1 MSLFNSFNIS
11 ASGLTANRLRM
22 DVVSSNIANAE
33 TTRSRMVNGEWT
45 PYRRK
50 TVELTQSGV
59 SPFEQKLQSMMGNG
73 NNAVSGV
80 SVSRIKEDD
89 APFTLNYDPSHPD
102 ADENGYVQLPN
113 VDPIKEM
120 VDLMSATRSYEANVT
135 ALNASKS
142 MFMKALEI
150 GK

>member
-1 MSLFNSFNIS
+1 MSLFSGFNIS
-11 ASGLTANRLRM
+11 ATGLTANRMRM
-22 DVVSSNIANAE
+22 DVVSSNIANAN
-33 TTRSRMVNGEWT
+33 TTRAQLVNGEWL

-50 TVELTQSGV
+50 SVELTQSGV
-59 SPFEQKLQSMMGNG
+59 SPFERQLSSVMNHQSTN
-73 NNAVSGV
+73 VSGV
-80 SVSRIKEDD
+80 TVSKIKEDR
-89 APFTLNYDPSHPD
+89 APFTLSYDPENPD
-102 ADENGYVQLPN
+102 ADANGYVRLPN

>member
-1 MSLFNSFNIS
+1 MSLFSGLNIS

-22 DVVSSNIANAE
+22 DVVSSNIANAN
-33 TTRSRMVNGEWT
+33 TNRAKLVDGEWL

-50 TVELTQSGV
+50 TVELTQNGI
-59 SPFEQKLQSMMGNG
+59 SPFEQKLQSTINKGNG
-73 NNAVSGV
+73 QVSGV
-80 SVSRIKEDD
+80 NVSRIKEDE
-89 APFTLNYDPSHPD
+89 APFVQTYDPTHPD
-102 ADENGYVQLPN
+102 ANAEGYVLSSN
-113 VDPIKEM
+113 VDPVKEM

>member
-33 TTRSRMVNGEWT
+33 TTRSKMVNGEWT

-50 TVELTQSGV
+50 SVELSQSGV

-73 NNAVSGV
+73 SSGISGV
-80 SVSRIKEDD
+80 SVSKIEEDQT
-89 APFTLNYDPSHPD
+89 PFTPSYNPAHPD
-102 ADENGYVQLPN
+102 ADENGYVMLPN

>member
-1 MSLFNSFNIS
+1 MSLFSGLNIS

-22 DVVSSNIANAE
+22 DVVSSNIANAN
-33 TTRSRMVNGEWT
+33 TNRAQLVDGEWL

-50 TVELTQSGV
+50 TVELSQMGV
-59 SPFEQKLQSMMGNG
+59 SPFEQKLQSTINKGS
-73 NNAVSGV
+73 AQVSGV
-80 SVSRIKEDD
+80 MASHIKEDH
-89 APFTLNYDPSHPD
+89 APFTQTYDPAHPD
-102 ADENGYVQLPN
+102 ANAEGYVLSSN
-113 VDPIKEM
+113 VDPVKEM

-135 ALNASKS
+135 ALNASKG

>member
-1 MSLFNSFNIS
+1 MSLFNGFNIS

-22 DVVSSNIANAE
+22 DVVSSNIANAN
-33 TTRSRMVNGEWT
+33 TTRGELVNGEWM

-50 TVELTQSGV
+50 SVELTQSGV
-59 SPFEQKLQSMMGNG
+59 SPFEQKLQSTMNKGNG
-73 NNAVSGV
+73 NVSGV
-80 SVSRIKEDD
+80 TVAKIEEDPT
-89 APFTLNYDPSHPD
+89 PFQLSYDPTHPD
-102 ADENGYVQLPN
+102 ADENGYVRLPN

>member
-1 MSLFNSFNIS
+1 MTLFNSFNIS

-22 DVVSSNIANAE
+22 DVVSANIANAE
-33 TTRSRMVNGEWT
+33 TTRARMVNGEWT

-50 TVELTQSGV
+50 TVEMTQTGV
-59 SPFEQKLQSMMGNG
+59 SPFEQKLQAMMGNG
-73 NNAVSGV
+73 NNAISGV
-80 SVSRIKEDD
+80 SVSRIKEDNG
-89 APFTLNYDPSHPD
+89 PLTLNYDPSHPD

>member
-1 MSLFNSFNIS
+1 MSLFSGLNIS

-22 DVVSSNIANAE
+22 DVVSSNIANAN
-33 TTRSRMVNGEWT
+33 TNRAQLVDGEWV

-50 TVELTQSGV
+50 TVELSQSGV
-59 SPFEQKLQSMMGNG
+59 SQFQQQLDSAMNKGSGQ
-73 NNAVSGV
+73 VSGV
-80 SVSRIKEDD
+80 AVSKISEDQ
-89 APFTLNYDPSHPD
+89 APFTQSYDPTHAD
-102 ADENGYVQLPN
+102 ADENGYVNLPN

-135 ALNASKS
+135 AMNASKS

>member
-1 MSLFNSFNIS
+1 MSLFNGLNIS

-22 DVVSSNIANAE
+22 DVVSSNIANAN
-33 TTRSRMVNGEWT
+33 TSRAKLVDGEWL

-50 TVELTQSGV
+50 TVDLSQSGL
-59 SPFEQKLQSMMGNG
+59 SPFEQKLQSTMNKSSSQI
-73 NNAVSGV
+73 SGV
-80 SVSRIKEDD
+80 HASRIKEDD
-89 APFTLNYDPSHPD
+89 APFTQTYDPSHPD
-102 ADENGYVQLPN
+102 ANDEGYVLTSN
-113 VDPIKEM
+113 VDPVKEM

-135 ALNASKS
+135 ALNASKG

>member
-1 MSLFNSFNIS
+1 MSLFNGLNIS

-22 DVVSSNIANAE
+22 DVVSSNIANAN
-33 TTRSRMVNGEWT
+33 TTRAELVNGEWV

-50 TVELTQSGV
+50 SVQLSQSGI
-59 SPFEQKLQSMMGNG
+59 SPFQQQLQSAMSKGNSQ
-73 NNAVSGV
+73 VSGV
-80 SVSRIKEDD
+80 AVSKIEEDQT
-89 APFTLNYDPSHPD
+89 PFVQTYDPTNAG
-102 ADENGYVQLPN
+102 ADENGYVQSPN

-135 ALNASKS
+135 AMNASKS

>member
-1 MSLFNSFNIS
+1 MNLFNGLNIS

-22 DVVSSNIANAE
+22 DVVSSNIANAN
-33 TTRSRMVNGEWT
+33 TNRAQLVNGEWV

-50 TVELTQSGV
+50 TVELTQNGV
-59 SPFEQKLQSMMGNG
+59 SPFQQQLSSVINRGSG
-73 NNAVSGV
+73 PVAGVAVSA
-80 SVSRIKEDD
+80 IEEDP
-89 APFTLNYDPSHPD
+89 APFVQTYDPDHPD
-102 ADENGYVQLPN
+102 ADENGYVSSPN
-113 VDPIKEM
+113 VDPVKEM

>member
-1 MSLFNSFNIS
+1 MSLFNGFNIS
-11 ASGLTANRLRM
+11 ASGLTANRMRM
-22 DVVSSNIANAE
+22 DVVSSNIANAN
-33 TTRSRMVNGEWT
+33 TTRAQLVNGEWV

-50 TVELTQSGV
+50 SVELTQTGV
-59 SPFEQKLQSMMGNG
+59 SPFQKQFQAAMNRGN
-73 NNAVSGV
+73 AQVSGV
-80 SVSRIKEDD
+80 KVASIGEDQT
-89 APFTLNYDPSHPD
+89 PFTLSYDPTNPD
-102 ADENGYVQLPN
+102 ADENGYVKLPN

>member
-1 MSLFNSFNIS
+1 MSLFNGFNIS
-11 ASGLTANRLRM
+11 ASGLTANRMRM
-22 DVVSSNIANAE
+22 DVVSSNIANAN
-33 TTRSRMVNGEWT
+33 TTRGHLVNGEWV

-50 TVELTQSGV
+50 SVELTQIGV
-59 SPFEQKLQSMMGNG
+59 SPFEKQFQAAMNRGN
-73 NNAVSGV
+73 AQVSGV
-80 SVSRIKEDD
+80 KVSSIGEDH
-89 APFTLNYDPSHPD
+89 APFTLSYDPTHAD
-102 ADENGYVQLPN
+102 ADEDGYVRLPN

>member
-1 MSLFNSFNIS
+1 MNLFNGLNIS

-22 DVVSSNIANAE
+22 DVVSSNIANAN
-33 TTRSRMVNGEWT
+33 TNRAKIVDGEWV

-50 TVELTQSGV
+50 SVDLTQSGV
-59 SPFEQKLQSMMGNG
+59 SPFQQQLHSAMGKSS
-73 NNAVSGV
+73 VSGV
-80 SVSRIKEDD
+80 SVSSIKEDR
-89 APFTLNYDPSHPD
+89 AQFIQTYDPAHPD
-102 ADENGYVQLPN
+102 ANEEGYVFSPN
-113 VDPIKEM
+113 VDPVKEM

>member
-22 DVVSSNIANAE
+22 DVVSSNIANAN
-33 TTRSRMVNGEWT
+33 TTRAQRVNGEWV

-50 TVELTQSGV
+50 SVELTQSGV
-59 SPFEQKLQSMMGNG
+59 SPFEQQLQSVMNKGTG
-73 NNAVSGV
+73 KVSGV
-80 SVSRIKEDD
+80 TVSRIEEDQT
-89 APFTLNYDPSHPD
+89 PFNLSYDPTHPD
-102 ADENGYVQLPN
+102 ADENGYVRLPN

-120 VDLMSATRSYEANVT
+120 VDLISATRSYEANVT
-135 ALNASKS
+135 ALNASKN

>member
-22 DVVSSNIANAE
+22 DVVSSNIANAN
-33 TTRSRMVNGEWT
+33 TTRAELVNGEWV

-50 TVELTQSGV
+50 SVELTQAGV
-59 SPFEQKLQSMMGNG
+59 SSFEQKLQSAMNKGNG
-73 NNAVSGV
+73 KVSGV
-80 SVSRIKEDD
+80 AVAKIDEDQT
-89 APFTLNYDPSHPD
+89 PFQLSYDPTHPD
-102 ADENGYVQLPN
+102 ADENGYVRLPN
-113 VDPIKEM
+113 VDPIREM

-142 MFMKALEI
+142 MFVKALEI

>member
-1 MSLFNSFNIS
+1 MTLFNSFNIS

-22 DVVSSNIANAE
+22 DVVSANIANAE
-33 TTRSRMVNGEWT
+33 TTRARMVDGEWT

-59 SPFEQKLQSMMGNG
+59 SPFEQKLQTMMGNG
-73 NNAVSGV
+73 NNAISGV
-80 SVSRIKEDD
+80 SVSRIKEDNG
-89 APFTLNYDPSHPD
+89 PLTLNYDPSHPD
-102 ADENGYVQLPN
+102 ADDNGYVQLPN

>member
-1 MSLFNSFNIS
+1 MSLFNGFNIS
-11 ASGLTANRLRM
+11 ASGLTANRMRM
-22 DVVSSNIANAE
+22 DVVSSNIANAN
-33 TTRSRMVNGEWT
+33 TTRAQLVNGEWV

-50 TVELTQSGV
+50 SVELSQSGV
-59 SPFEQKLQSMMGNG
+59 SPFEQQLQSMINKESSH
-73 NNAVSGV
+73 VSGV
-80 SVSRIKEDD
+80 KVSKIKEDQT
-89 APFTLNYDPSHPD
+89 PFTLTYDPTHSD
-102 ADENGYVQLPN
+102 ADEDGYVRSPN

-135 ALNASKS
+135 ALNASKN